1 MFKMVPTNQ
10 VTVEVTPSVPWL
22 GQLTADQAYR
32 DGQNIA
38 DQIRRHVDGYQ
49 NIYVDQKFAYVD
61 SDGIEFETLYE
72 ALEYRFDA
80 EGALETFEIR
90 YERPSDN
97 GVGSRQKTRSFQ
109 EVIEEAW
116 KNPHKFEVVSG
127 PKLTEAQEKFL
138 KKVLEESLV
147 HKAPAAYGEESK

>member
-1 MFKMVPTNQ
+1 MFKRVPTNQ
-10 VTVEVTPSVPWL
+10 VHVEVLIKQPYLYELEPE
-22 GQLTADQAYR
+22 QAYR
-32 DGQNIA
+32 RGREIE
-38 DQIRRHVDGYQ
+38 DQIRRHVDDWEDT
-49 NIYVDQKFAYVD
+49 NVIQKYTYRD
-61 SDGIEFETLYE
+61 SHGQEHETLYD
-72 ALEYRFDA
+72 ALEYWFD
-80 EGALETFEIR
+80 EDGALETFEIR

-138 KKVLEESLV
+138 KKVLEES
-147 HKAPAAYGEESK
+147 K